1 MQEHIPRRNRRK
13 HSVAEPANYSHLVE
27 DLAKSIERVR
37 LATAALRRGAGI
49 LIADDG
55 SRENEVD
62 FVFHAATASSDLVNF
77 ALSKCRGLLCV
88 SISPESADSLGFVT
102 APQSPGIHS
111 HTGFTIS
118 VDARNGIGSGISASD
133 RAQTIRLMGVA
144 STRPQD
150 FVSPGHVFPVRAVP
164 GGLLQRTGHTEA
176 VLEICRMA
184 GLSEAAAMCEIL
196 GDDGEALTV
205 QEVMGKQAQNQ
216 FAGLAYVSTVD
227 LLWARV
233 FLSSVSNTLQTPS
246 SQPDTLDDGE
256 WITSSAIGSAHLDP
270 FLLPCS
276 VAIRKATLSS
286 LNPNRIRYQILTGT
300 RIVSGGPSLDA
311 AQACVS
317 VFAPQGPESELPSSL
332 AGFCDLSA
340 KEGIRSAPIATKR
353 VVTFL
358 AAAEYL
364 TDIILRQDSSAF
376 PIKNVKTS
384 STIPKVTAPTAHAT
398 HPTVNSSNP
407 SEHASQSGRP
417 LEICSAALE
426 NIPSSRDRSFLHAV
440 LQARRV

>member
-13 HSVAEPANYSHLVE
+13 HSVAEPANYSHLIE
-27 DLAKSIERVR
+27 DLAKSFERVR
-37 LATAALRRGAGI
+37 IATAALRRGAG
-49 LIADDG
+49 IADDG

-62 FVFHAATASSDLVNF
+62 FVFHAASASSDLVNF
-77 ALSKCRGLLCV
+77 ALSQCRGLLCV

-102 APQSPGIHS
+102 APQSPGIHA

-205 QEVMGKQAQNQ
+205 QEVVGKQAQNQ

-233 FLSSVSNTLQTPS
+233 FLSSVGNTLETPS
-246 SQPDTLDDGE
+246 LQTNWMDEGE
-256 WITSSAIGSAHLDP
+256 WLTTSAIGSAHLDP

-276 VAIRKATLSS
+276 VAIRKSCTTAIPATG
-286 LNPNRIRYQILTGT
+286 IRYQILTGT

-317 VFAPQGPESELPSSL
+317 IFAPHDPESELPASL
-332 AGFCDLSA
+332 ASFCDLSA
-340 KEGIRSAPIATKR
+340 KEGIRSAPVATKR
-353 VVTFL
+353 IVTYL
-358 AAAEYL
+358 AAAEHL
-364 TDIILRQDSSAF
+364 TEVMLRKDLA
-376 PIKNVKTS
+376 PLPLKNVKTS
-384 STIPKVTAPTAHAT
+384 ATIPKVTSPAAHAT
-398 HPTVNSSNP
+398 NPTVNASSP
-407 SEHASQSGRP
+407 QDQASRGGRNF
-417 LEICSAALE
+417 EICMAALE
-426 NIPSSRDRSFLHAV
+426 NIPSGRDRSFLHAV
-440 LQARRV
+440 LRARHGH